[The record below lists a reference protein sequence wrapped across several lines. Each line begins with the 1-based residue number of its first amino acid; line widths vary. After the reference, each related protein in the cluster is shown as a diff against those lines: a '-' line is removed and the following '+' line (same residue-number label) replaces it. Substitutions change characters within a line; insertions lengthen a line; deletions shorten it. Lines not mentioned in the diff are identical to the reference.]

1 MYMSE
6 DSTADMGIEVGPTEN
21 LLNPDLKISQSDFQ
35 YLKVIGRG
43 AFAKVYL
50 VRKKDTG

>member
-1 MYMSE
+1 MVME
-6 DSTADMGIEVGPTEN
+6 MGPTEN
-21 LLNPDLKISQSDFQ
+21 LLNPNVNITTDDFE